1 MKVVVFGASGMVGK
15 GALLECV
22 DDPRVTRVLVIG
34 RSASG
39 VTADKVEEVLLP
51 DLTDYSKIEAKL
63 TGLDACFFCLG
74 VSSVG
79 MSEEAYRKVTFDL
92 TLAAAEALLAKSP
105 GLTFVYVSGQGTDES
120 EKGSLMWA
128 RVKGATENRILA
140 MPFKAAYMF
149 RPGVIEPL
157 RGVRP
162 KATLTRIAY
171 ALGWPLFPILRAA
184 SPRLLTTTAAV
195 GKAMIKLAIEGSDR
209 RYFENADI
217 NALVGS

>member
-15 GALLECV
+15 GVLLECI
-22 DDPRVTRVLVIG
+22 DDPRVTHVRVIG
-34 RSASG
+34 RSSCG

-51 DLTDYSKIEAKL
+51 DMTDYSKVGAKL
-63 TGLDACFFCLG
+63 EGVDACFFCLG

-79 MSEEAYRKVTFDL
+79 MAEAAYRRITFDF
-92 TLAAAEALLAKSP
+92 TIAAAEALISRSP
-105 GLTFVYVSGQGTDES
+105 ALTFIYVSGQGTDES

-128 RVKGATENRILA
+128 RVKGETENRILA

-171 ALGWPLFPILRAA
+171 AIGWPLFPVLRAT
-184 SPRLLTTTAAV
+184 SPRLLTTTEAV
-195 GKAMIKLAIEGSDR
+195 GKAMITLAAEGSDR

-217 NALVGS
+217 NALVR

>member
-15 GALLECV
+15 GVLLECI

-34 RSASG
+34 RSSCD
-39 VTADKVEEVLLP
+39 VTSDKVEEVILS
-51 DLTDYSKIEAKL
+51 DLTDYSSIEGKL
-63 TGLDACFFCLG
+63 EGLDACFFCLG
-74 VSSVG
+74 VSSLG
-79 MSEEAYRKVTFDL
+79 MSEVEYRRVTFDL
-92 TLAAAEALLAKSP
+92 TVAAATALLRKSP
-105 GLTFVYVSGQGTDES
+105 ALTFIYVSGQGTDES

-128 RVKGATENRILA
+128 RVKGETENRILG

-162 KATLTRIAY
+162 KATLTRVAY
-171 ALGWPLFPILRAA
+171 AVGWPLFPLLRAI
-184 SPRLLTTTAAV
+184 SPRLLTNTTAI
-195 GKAMIKLAIEGSDR
+195 GKAMIKLALEGSDR

-217 NALVGS
+217 NALVSG

>member
-1 MKVVVFGASGMVGK
+1 MRVVVFGASGMVGK
-15 GALLECV
+15 GVLLECI
-22 DDPRVTRVLVIG
+22 DDPRVTSVLVIG
-34 RSASG
+34 RSSCG

-51 DLTDYSKIEAKL
+51 DLTDYSKLGEKL
-63 TGLDACFFCLG
+63 AGLDACFFCLG

-79 MSEEAYRKVTFDL
+79 MSEEAYRKVTLDL
-92 TLAAAEALLAKSP
+92 TLAAAKELLAKSP

-128 RVKGATENRILA
+128 RVKGETENRILA

-162 KATLTRIAY
+162 KGRLTRIAY
-171 ALGWPLFPILRAA
+171 AVGWPLFPVLRAT
-184 SPRLLTTTAAV
+184 SPRLITTTQAV
-195 GKAMIKLAIEGSDR
+195 GRAMIKLAIEGSDR

>member
-1 MKVVVFGASGMVGK
+1 MNVVVFGASGMVGK
-15 GALLECV
+15 GVLLECI
-22 DDPRVTRVLVIG
+22 DDPRITRVLVIG
-34 RSASG
+34 RSACG

-51 DLTDYSKIEAKL
+51 DLTDYSEIGDKL

-79 MSEEAYRKVTFDL
+79 MSEEAYRKVTFEL

-105 GLTFVYVSGQGTDES
+105 GLTFIYVSGQGTDES
-120 EKGSLMWA
+120 EKGPLMWA
-128 RVKGATENRILA
+128 RVKGETENRILA

-162 KATLTRIAY
+162 KARLTRVAY
-171 ALGWPLFPILRAA
+171 ALGWPLFPILRAV
-184 SPRLLTTTAAV
+184 SPRLITTTEAV

-217 NALVGS
+217 NALVVN